1 MCTFSCPEFAFHF
14 AKIKLMFSGVLPNT
28 QHEHSSESMRID
40 HSDVRLDFGQ
50 GQTDLR
56 LYDAAAAI
64 RTQVGMCRK
73 PVAAVCRGRACQLQY
88 DGVRM

>member
-1 MCTFSCPEFAFHF
+1 M
-14 AKIKLMFSGVLPNT
+14 
-28 QHEHSSESMRID
+28 SMRID

-50 GQTDLR
+50 GQTDQR

-73 PVAAVCRGRACQLQY
+73 PVAVVCRGRACQLK
-88 DGVRM
+88 